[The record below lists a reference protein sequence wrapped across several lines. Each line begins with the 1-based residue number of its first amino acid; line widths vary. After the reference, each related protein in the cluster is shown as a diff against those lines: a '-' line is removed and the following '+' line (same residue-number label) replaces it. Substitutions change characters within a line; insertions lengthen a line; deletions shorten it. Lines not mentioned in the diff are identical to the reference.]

1 MHENRLRPHPS
12 SLFIQ
17 VSLTNGYLV
26 GSIVLLFH
34 ISKKCN
40 VFIDDTARSF
50 GKSLRTEE
58 CSLVKQTFLIG
69 FMLFALFFGAGNLIY
84 PPTLGLEAGTSFWP
98 AMVGFILTGVGL
110 PILAIV
116 AIALISDR
124 TSELGRKVHP
134 SFGLLFTSIIYLA
147 IGPFFGIPRA
157 ANVAFEMGVLPSVQ
171 AGVSHTSILVLFTV
185 VFFSLVYWFSL
196 NPSKLVD
203 RIGQW
208 LTPALLMAVA
218 ALCIGSFFML
228 RSPSSIP
235 GEKYHTAPFFS
246 GFVEGYLTMDAIA
259 ALAFGIIVVTAYKDS
274 GVQDKKTLVT
284 STLKAGIISGAAL
297 TLVYGSL
304 GWIGAKMAAQGSFD
318 NGGQI
323 LSSATQ
329 LVYGNFG
336 LLLLGLI
343 VALACFTTSI
353 GLTVACAQYFARTT
367 RFSYKQIAAIVSIA
381 SFLIANLGL
390 NQIIAIS
397 VPVLVAIYPIA
408 IVLVLLTFLDKWFEG
423 STSVYRGAVLLT
435 AIVSIYQGLTEFGLE
450 MSAVQPWIE
459 QLPLFSVGLGWLLPA
474 VIGASIGGFLDHR

>member
-1 MHENRLRPHPS
+1 
-12 SLFIQ
+12 
-17 VSLTNGYLV
+17 
-26 GSIVLLFH
+26 
-34 ISKKCN
+34 
-40 VFIDDTARSF
+40 
-50 GKSLRTEE
+50 
-58 CSLVKQTFLIG
+58 
-69 FMLFALFFGAGNLIY
+69 MLFALFFGAGNLIY

-98 AMVGFILTGVGL
+98 AMIGFILTGVGL

-116 AIALISDR
+116 AIALISDQ
-124 TSELGRKVHP
+124 EAQLGNKVHP
-134 SFGLLFTSIIYLA
+134 LFGLVFTSVIYLA

-157 ANVAFEMGVLPSVQ
+157 ANVAFEMGVLPFVS
-171 AGVSHTSILVLFTV
+171 AGGDHTLLLLLYTI
-185 VFFSLVYWFSL
+185 VFFCLVYWFSL

-208 LTPALLMAVA
+208 LTPALLVAVA

-228 RSPSSIP
+228 QAPSSTP
-235 GEKYHTAPFFS
+235 SEKYHSAPFFS
-246 GFVEGYLTMDAIA
+246 GFIEGYLTMDAIA
-259 ALAFGIIVVTAYKDS
+259 ALAFGIIVISAFKENGIQS
-274 GVQDKKTLVT
+274 KSALVS
-284 STLKAGIISGAAL
+284 STLKAGLVSGAAL

-304 GWIGAKMAAQGSFD
+304 GWIGAKMAVKGDFE

-353 GLTVACAQYFARTT
+353 GLTVACAQYFSRVT
-367 RFSYKQIAAIVSIA
+367 RYSYKQIAAVVSGA

-408 IVLVLLTFLDKWFEG
+408 IVLVLLTFLNKWFEG
-423 STSVYRGAVLLT
+423 SKRVYRGAILLT
-435 AIVSIYQGLTEFGLE
+435 AIVSVYQGLTEFGLQ
-450 MSAVQPWIE
+450 MTALQPIIE
-459 QLPLFSVGLGWLLPA
+459 QLPLYGVGLGWLLPA
-474 VIGASIGGFLDHR
+474 VIGASIGGFIDHR

>member
-1 MHENRLRPHPS
+1 M
-12 SLFIQ
+12 
-17 VSLTNGYLV
+17 
-26 GSIVLLFH
+26 
-34 ISKKCN
+34 
-40 VFIDDTARSF
+40 
-50 GKSLRTEE
+50 
-58 CSLVKQTFLIG
+58 VKQTFLIG

-98 AMVGFILTGVGL
+98 AMIGFILTGVGL

-116 AIALISDR
+116 AIALIRDQ
-124 TSELGRKVHP
+124 TSELGSKVHP
-134 SFGLLFTSIIYLA
+134 FFGLLFTSVIYLA

-171 AGVSHTSILVLFTV
+171 ACANRTLILVLFTV
-185 VFFSLVYWFSL
+185 VFFGLVYWFSL

-208 LTPALLMAVA
+208 LTPALLIAVA
-218 ALCIGSFFML
+218 ALCIGSFFVL
-228 RSPSSIP
+228 QSPSSTP
-235 GEKYHTAPFFS
+235 SEKYHTAPFFS

-259 ALAFGIIVVTAYKDS
+259 ALAFGIIVVTAFKDNGIQS
-274 GVQDKKTLVT
+274 KKALVG
-284 STLKAGIISGAAL
+284 STLKAGMISGAAL

-304 GWIGAKMAAQGSFD
+304 GWIGAKMAAQGNFD

-329 LVYGNFG
+329 LVFGNFG
-336 LLLLGLI
+336 LLLLGII

-353 GLTVACAQYFARTT
+353 GLTVACAQYFTKTT
-367 RFSYKQIAAIVSIA
+367 RFSYKQIAAMVSIV

-408 IVLVLLTFLDKWFEG
+408 IVLVLLTFLNKWFEG
-423 STSVYRGAVLLT
+423 SVLVYRGAILLT
-435 AIVSIYQGLTEFGLE
+435 AVVSVYQGLTEFGLE
-450 MSAVQPWIE
+450 MNAFQPWIE

-474 VIGASIGGFLDHR
+474 VIGASIGGFIDHR